1 MNLFFKIMLTWIV
14 FSIPVGFGLLLLDT
28 KSHLKLYKF
37 LLYGFVIIPFIIIIV
52 GLFTGALYC
61 IWCDL

>member
-52 GLFTGALYC
+52 GLFTGALYG